1 MNRPR
6 LQRPRRRD
14 DQGASAIEYGLM
26 VAAIAAVVVGVVIGL
41 SSIVQAAVR

>member
-6 LQRPRRRD
+6 LQRPRPRD

>member
-1 MNRPR
+1 MLRRPR
-6 LQRPRRRD
+6 SARRPN